1 VLHARERLERVGIPA
16 DEAALDARLLAQ
28 HVLGWEA
35 PRLLA
40 SLGEPALEGFIT
52 PFDALIARRAT
63 REPLAYITGTKEFW
77 GLDFIVSRAVLIPRP
92 ETELLVETAAALGS
106 GNGTRIADVCT
117 GSGCVAVALARAF
130 PRARL
135 VATDSSL
142 EALTIA
148 RLNADRH
155 GVADRIEFLHTDL
168 LRDTT
173 SRFDLIVSNP
183 PYVPAGE
190 RDTLQPEIREFE
202 PPLAL
207 FGGADGLS
215 VIGRLIEQARGRLEP
230 GGLLMFELGVDQGPS
245 VRQLISTQGGLT
257 MMDLKRDLGGIPRVA
272 VVRRTDTDRADPS

>member
-1 VLHARERLERVGIPA
+1 M
-16 DEAALDARLLAQ
+16 
-28 HVLGWEA
+28 
-35 PRLLA
+35 
-40 SLGEPALEGFIT
+40 
-52 PFDALIARRAT
+52 
-63 REPLAYITGTKEFW
+63 
-77 GLDFIVSRAVLIPRP
+77 
-92 ETELLVETAAALGS
+92 
-106 GNGTRIADVCT
+106 ADVCT

-135 VATDSSL
+135 VATDSSV

-183 PYVPAGE
+183 PYVPARE
-190 RDTLQPEIREFE
+190 RETLQPEIREFE

-207 FGGADGLS
+207 FGGPDGLS

-230 GGLLMFELGVDQGPS
+230 GGLLMFELGVDQEPS

-257 MMDLKRDLGGIPRVA
+257 MMDFKRDLGGIPRVA